1 LHDLFI
7 YIEEDCSRA
16 MTSIDDNL
24 TDAER
29 EERSDVGLY
38 VSGGVAMFVSL
49 VWVFSFWWV

>member
-1 LHDLFI
+1 MYDLFI
-7 YIEEDCSRA
+7 YIEEDYSWP

-38 VSGGVAMFVSL
+38 VLGGVAMFVSL

>member
-7 YIEEDCSRA
+7 YIEEDYSRP

-24 TDAER
+24 TDAGR
-29 EERSDVGLY
+29 EKPNDIGLY
-38 VSGGVAMFVSL
+38 VLGGVAMFVSL